1 MERNK
6 ERAVGSV
13 LMFQGERCYT
23 NLGKIRKGSGKEVA
37 SEMSLAEQDGLW
49 QVPV

>member
-1 MERNK
+1 MERHK
-6 ERAVGSV
+6 ERAIGSV
-13 LMFQGERCYT
+13 LMFQGEGYYI
-23 NLGKIRKGSGKEVA
+23 NFGKIRKGSRKEVA